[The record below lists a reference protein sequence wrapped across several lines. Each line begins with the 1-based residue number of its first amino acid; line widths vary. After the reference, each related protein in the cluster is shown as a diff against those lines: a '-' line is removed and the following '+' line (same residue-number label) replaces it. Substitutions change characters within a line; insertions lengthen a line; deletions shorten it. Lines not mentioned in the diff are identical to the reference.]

1 VYNGKPGLVLLR
13 SKEAIMD
20 TPDPA
25 NRTESEVQSR
35 LRNAAVLAQN
45 SNSLDPE
52 VRHTLTELLHEL
64 ERALNAHEA
73 PPAEIERLAEGAM
86 HLAESLHRRHDNSIL
101 KTARDRLDSLLLQAE
116 AHAPT
121 AVGLA
126 RNVIDGLA
134 NLGI

>member
-1 VYNGKPGLVLLR
+1 
-13 SKEAIMD
+13 MD

-25 NRTESEVQSR
+25 NRSESEVRSR
-35 LRNAAVLAQN
+35 LRDAAGLAQN
-45 SNSLDPE
+45 SDSLDPE
-52 VRHTLTELLHEL
+52 VRQTLTELLHEL
-64 ERALNAHEA
+64 ERALNTHEV

-86 HLAESLHRRHDNSIL
+86 HLAESLHRRHDHSIL